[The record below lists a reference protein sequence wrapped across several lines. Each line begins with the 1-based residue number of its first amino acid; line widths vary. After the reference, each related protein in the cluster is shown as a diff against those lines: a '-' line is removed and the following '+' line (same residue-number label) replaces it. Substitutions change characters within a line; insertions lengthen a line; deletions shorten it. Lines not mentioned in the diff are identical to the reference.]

1 MGDRPEGVNDTV
13 LAGDIRAD
21 IQQTR
26 EELSE
31 TIGTI
36 QERLRP
42 RNLAAQA
49 GETVKDATI
58 GRVKEIATS
67 AGDMVTDAAKQTR
80 DVAGDTVDRVM
91 SSGWVQRVRENPVP
105 AIIAGLGLA
114 CLASPGFR
122 RALRR
127 GARSRRTI
135 RPSGVTA

>member
-1 MGDRPEGVNDTV
+1 MSDAD

-31 TIGTI
+31 TIGAI
-36 QERLRP
+36 QDRLRP
-42 RNLAAQA
+42 RNLVAQA
-49 GETVKDATI
+49 GETVKDATV
-58 GRVKEIATS
+58 GKVKEIATS

-80 DVAGDTVDRVM
+80 EVAGDTVDRVM
-91 SSGWVQRVRENPVP
+91 SSGWIQRVRENPVP

-122 RALRR
+122 QALRR
-127 GARSRRTI
+127 GVRRRRTI
-135 RPSGVTA
+135 SRAGVIA